1 MLEFLRRSKRRIRH
15 SKYEK
20 AHLEALTAQG
30 EAYKMAISAQRTTI
44 AHYRKALDVQED
56 LVNDGYDID
65 VPEPQPKNLTDGL
78 SQIIQGSDL
87 PQGIKVGIT
96 SVVNSN
102 PNEVNMI
109 LNQFMESQLGK
120 LNKGKEKD
128 ILNV

>member
-1 MLEFLRRSKRRIRH
+1 MFEFLRSKRRIRP
-15 SKYEK
+15 SKYER
-20 AHLEALTAQG
+20 AHLDALNAQG

-87 PQGIKVGIT
+87 PQGVKTGIV

-102 PNEVNMI
+102 PAEVNMI